1 MALPLLLAA
10 PLAQGLLATAIRTA
24 GSKAVQPYVTALV
37 QRGAGKKAAT
47 SIAKEYVK
55 TVSKANK
62 TGSFPLIDKAA
73 NKNITNALNN
83 TQRSE
88 LQRKGLLA
96 SEAPAATTSNFIAKQ
111 RMLGSSQRAK
121 PVETLDLLRR
131 SPTGQI
137 GGTPTRTTGVGST
150 RYNTGAEQNIPVY
163 GTRTGGEITRIP
175 VPQARITNQFPV
187 PAGGVSPL
195 EQIAA
200 RSALAKQRAGAA
212 MINKPIVQTVDE
224 GLTGLQTTG
233 LLGGLSVA
241 PMLIPRGEQPQP
253 VVANAVGA
261 PQIAQAPQEQLPRF
275 GQVLRPSSEST
286 SKEVINA
293 ALLRAGLT
301 LLRGG
306 TGTEA
311 LESAASVADSQTTY
325 RTGAQAFKAGQEV
338 LGKDAKISVYQR
350 SDGTFGYSG
359 TTQDTSLT
367 GNSFF
372 GTEGQTNNITKQ
384 QYDEAVAKIKA
395 DYPNATDQ
403 DIKDTLEANN
413 IIYTGA

>member
-1 MALPLLLAA
+1 MALFLAA

-37 QRGAGKKAAT
+37 KEGAGKKAAT

-55 TVSKANK
+55 TVGKANK

-73 NKNITNALNN
+73 TKNITNALNN

-96 SEAPAATTSNFIAKQ
+96 SETPVATISKQ
-111 RMLGSSQRAK
+111 RMIGSKTK
-121 PVETLDLLRR
+121 PTETLDLLRQN
-131 SPTGQI
+131 PTGQI
-137 GGTPTRTTGVGST
+137 SGM
-150 RYNTGAEQNIPVY
+150 PVY

-175 VPQARITNQFPV
+175 FPQARITNQFPV

-200 RSALAKQRAGAA
+200 RSALGNQRAAAVSQRGRTMPGSQRIMSPLGA
-212 MINKPIVQTVDE
+212 
-224 GLTGLQTTG
+224 LTTTG
-233 LLGGLSVA
+233 LLGSAATL
-241 PMLIPRGEQPQP
+241 PMMFGGEQPQP
-253 VVANAVGA
+253 VMANAVGA
-261 PQIAQAPQEQLPRF
+261 PQIAQVPQEQLPRF

-325 RTGAQAFKAGQEV
+325 RTGAQALKAGQEA
-338 LGKDAKISVYQR
+338 LGKDAKISIYQR
-350 SDGTFGYSG
+350 SDGSFGYQG

-367 GNSFF
+367 DNSFF
-372 GTEGQTNNITKQ
+372 GAEGQRNNITKQ
-384 QYDEAVAKIKA
+384 QYDELVRTIKA
-395 DYPNATDQ
+395 KYPNATDQ
-403 DIKDTLEANN
+403 DIKDTLESKN
-413 IIYTGA
+413 IIYTGE

>member
-1 MALPLLLAA
+1 MALFLAA

-73 NKNITNALNN
+73 TKNITNALNN

-96 SEAPAATTSNFIAKQ
+96 SDAPAVTISKQ
-111 RMLGSSQRAK
+111 RMLGSKAK
-121 PVETLDLLRR
+121 PTETLDLLRQN
-131 SPTGQI
+131 PTGQI
-137 GGTPTRTTGVGST
+137 SGMP
-150 RYNTGAEQNIPVY
+150 IY
-163 GTRTGGEITRIP
+163 GTRTGGEITKIP
-175 VPQARITNQFPV
+175 LPQARITNQFPV
-187 PAGGVSPL
+187 PVGGVSPL

-200 RSALAKQRAGAA
+200 RSALSNQRAGSAI
-212 MINKPIVQTVDE
+212 MNKPIVQTVDK

-241 PMLIPRGEQPQP
+241 PMFFSGGQPQP
-253 VVANAVGA
+253 VMANAVEL
-261 PQIAQAPQEQLPRF
+261 PQVAQAPQEQLPRF

-286 SKEVINA
+286 SKEIINA

-325 RTGAQAFKAGQEV
+325 RTGAQALKAGQEA
-338 LGKDAKISVYQR
+338 LGKDAKISIYQR
-350 SDGTFGYSG
+350 SDGSFGYQG

-372 GTEGQTNNITKQ
+372 GTEEQTNNITKE
-384 QYDEAVAKIKA
+384 QYDELVRTIKA
-395 DYPNATDQ
+395 KYPDATDQ
-403 DIKDTLEANN
+403 DIKDTLESKN
-413 IIYTGA
+413 IIYTGE

>member
-1 MALPLLLAA
+1 MALFLAA

-55 TVSKANK
+55 TVGKANK

-73 NKNITNALNN
+73 TKNITNALNN

-96 SEAPAATTSNFIAKQ
+96 SEAPAATISKQ
-111 RMLGSSQRAK
+111 RMIGSKTK
-121 PVETLDLLRR
+121 PIETLDLLRQN
-131 SPTGQI
+131 PTGQI
-137 GGTPTRTTGVGST
+137 SGM
-150 RYNTGAEQNIPVY
+150 PVY

-200 RSALAKQRAGAA
+200 RSALGNQRAAAVSQRGRTMPGSQRIMSPLGA
-212 MINKPIVQTVDE
+212 IT
-224 GLTGLQTTG
+224 TTG
-233 LLGGLSVA
+233 LLGSAATL
-241 PMLIPRGEQPQP
+241 PMMFGGEQPQP
-253 VVANAVGA
+253 VMANAVGSS
-261 PQIAQAPQEQLPRF
+261 QVAQAPQEQLPRF

-286 SKEVINA
+286 SKEIINA
-293 ALLRAGLT
+293 ALLREGLT

-325 RTGAQAFKAGQEV
+325 RTGAQALKAGQEA
-338 LGKDAKISVYQR
+338 LGKDAKISIYQR
-350 SDGTFGYSG
+350 SDGSFGYQG

-367 GNSFF
+367 DNSFF
-372 GTEGQTNNITKQ
+372 GAEGQRNNITKQ
-384 QYDEAVAKIKA
+384 QYDELVRTIKA
-395 DYPNATDQ
+395 KYPNATDQ
-403 DIKDTLEANN
+403 DIKDTLESKN
-413 IIYTGA
+413 IIYTGE

>member
-1 MALPLLLAA
+1 MALFLAA

-55 TVSKANK
+55 TVGKANK

-73 NKNITNALNN
+73 TKNITNALNN

-96 SEAPAATTSNFIAKQ
+96 SETPAATISKQ
-111 RMLGSSQRAK
+111 RM
-121 PVETLDLLRR
+121 
-131 SPTGQI
+131 
-137 GGTPTRTTGVGST
+137 VGSGQT
-150 RYNTGAEQNIPVY
+150 RRKLQ
-163 GTRTGGEITRIP
+163 
-175 VPQARITNQFPV
+175 
-187 PAGGVSPL
+187 
-195 EQIAA
+195 EQIDRQGAAKFDFPPPNPVINPSFNAPILTQAERQAAEAA
-200 RSALAKQRAGAA
+200 RRAASATAETQRQAGAA
-212 MINKPIVQTVDE
+212 AFNRASNRSRGLDMLNKPIVQTADAS
-224 GLTGLQTTG
+224 LTGLQTTG

-241 PMLIPRGEQPQP
+241 PMFFGGGQPQP
-253 VVANAVGA
+253 VIANAVGL
-261 PQIAQAPQEQLPRF
+261 PQVAQAPQEQLPRF

-325 RTGAQAFKAGQEV
+325 RTGAQALKAGQEA
-338 LGKDAKISVYQR
+338 LGKDAKISIYQR
-350 SDGTFGYSG
+350 SDGSFGYQG
-359 TTQDTSLT
+359 TTQDTSST
-367 GNSFF
+367 DNSFF
-372 GTEGQTNNITKQ
+372 RTEGQTNNITKQ

>member
-1 MALPLLLAA
+1 MALFLAA

-55 TVSKANK
+55 TVGKANK

-73 NKNITNALNN
+73 TKNITNALNN

-96 SEAPAATTSNFIAKQ
+96 SEAPAATISKQ
-111 RMLGSSQRAK
+111 RMIGSKTK
-121 PVETLDLLRR
+121 PIETLDLLRQN
-131 SPTGQI
+131 PTGQI
-137 GGTPTRTTGVGST
+137 SGM
-150 RYNTGAEQNIPVY
+150 PVY

-200 RSALAKQRAGAA
+200 RSALANQRAGAA
-212 MINKPIVQTVDE
+212 IINKPMVQTVDK

-241 PMLIPRGEQPQP
+241 PMFFGSEQPQP
-253 VVANAVGA
+253 VMANAVGSS
-261 PQIAQAPQEQLPRF
+261 QVAQAPQEQLPRF

-286 SKEVINA
+286 SKEIINA

-325 RTGAQAFKAGQEV
+325 RTGAQALKAGQEA
-338 LGKDAKISVYQR
+338 LGKDAKISIYQR
-350 SDGTFGYSG
+350 SDGSFGYQG
-359 TTQDTSLT
+359 TTQDTSST
-367 GNSFF
+367 DNSFF
-372 GTEGQTNNITKQ
+372 GAEGQRNNITKQ
-384 QYDEAVAKIKA
+384 QYDELVRTIKA
-395 DYPNATDQ
+395 KYPNATDQ
-403 DIKDTLEANN
+403 DIKDTLESKN
-413 IIYTGA
+413 IIYTGE

>member
-1 MALPLLLAA
+1 MALFLAA

-55 TVSKANK
+55 TVGKANK

-73 NKNITNALNN
+73 TKNITNALNN

-96 SEAPAATTSNFIAKQ
+96 SEAPAATISKQ
-111 RMLGSSQRAK
+111 RMIGSKTK
-121 PVETLDLLRR
+121 PIETLDLLRQN
-131 SPTGQI
+131 PTGQI
-137 GGTPTRTTGVGST
+137 SGM
-150 RYNTGAEQNIPVY
+150 PVY

-200 RSALAKQRAGAA
+200 RSALANQRAGAA
-212 MINKPIVQTVDE
+212 IINKPMVQTVDK

-241 PMLIPRGEQPQP
+241 PMFFGSEQPQP
-253 VVANAVGA
+253 VMANAVGSS
-261 PQIAQAPQEQLPRF
+261 QVAQAPQEQLPRF

-286 SKEVINA
+286 SKEIINA

-325 RTGAQAFKAGQEV
+325 RTGAQALKAGQEA
-338 LGKDAKISVYQR
+338 LGKDAKISIYQR
-350 SDGTFGYSG
+350 SDGSFGYQG
-359 TTQDTSLT
+359 TTQDTSST
-367 GNSFF
+367 DNSFF
-372 GTEGQTNNITKQ
+372 GAEGQTNNITKQ
-384 QYDEAVAKIKA
+384 QYDELVRTIKA
-395 DYPNATDQ
+395 KYPNATDQ
-403 DIKDTLEANN
+403 DIKDTLESKN
-413 IIYTGA
+413 IIYTGE

>member
-1 MALPLLLAA
+1 MALFLAA

-55 TVSKANK
+55 TVGKANK

-73 NKNITNALNN
+73 TKNITNALNN

-150 RYNTGAEQNIPVY
+150 RYNIGAEQNIPVY

-175 VPQARITNQFPV
+175 FPQARITNQFPV

-200 RSALAKQRAGAA
+200 RSALGNQRAAAVSQRGRTMPGSQRIMSPLGA
-212 MINKPIVQTVDE
+212 IT
-224 GLTGLQTTG
+224 TTG
-233 LLGGLSVA
+233 LLGSAATL
-241 PMLIPRGEQPQP
+241 PMMFGGEQPQP
-253 VVANAVGA
+253 VIANAVGA
-261 PQIAQAPQEQLPRF
+261 PQVAQVPQEQLPRF

-286 SKEVINA
+286 SKEIINA

-325 RTGAQAFKAGQEV
+325 RTGAQALKAGQEA
-338 LGKDAKISVYQR
+338 LGKDAKISIYQR
-350 SDGTFGYSG
+350 SDGSFGYQG
-359 TTQDTSLT
+359 TTQDTSST
-367 GNSFF
+367 DNSFF
-372 GTEGQTNNITKQ
+372 GAEGQRNNITKQ
-384 QYDEAVAKIKA
+384 QYDELVRTIKA
-395 DYPNATDQ
+395 KYPNATDQ
-403 DIKDTLEANN
+403 DIKDTLESKN
-413 IIYTGA
+413 IIYTGE